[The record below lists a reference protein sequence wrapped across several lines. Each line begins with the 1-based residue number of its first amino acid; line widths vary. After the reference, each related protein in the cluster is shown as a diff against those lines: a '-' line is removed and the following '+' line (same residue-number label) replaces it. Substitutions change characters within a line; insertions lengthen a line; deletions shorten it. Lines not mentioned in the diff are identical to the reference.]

1 MSGPPYLDAD
11 ELRAAHRAISRY
23 ALSRVFAWT
32 EHLARSAALREEIE
46 LCQRELRVHFD
57 AEGTQR
63 IVARVLAEAQTTPG
77 ESDVLGR
84 LREILAEANAR
95 VGAVVPQ
102 VCADFAELATLA
114 TLATARTNGTVT
126 PPPPSRPPPRNRAE
140 RRAAARA
147 ARRG

>member
-1 MSGPPYLDAD
+1 MSGLPYLDAD
-11 ELRAAHRAISRY
+11 ELRAAHRAISSH

-32 EHLARSAALREEIE
+32 EHLARSAALREEVE

-95 VGAVVPQ
+95 VAAVAPQ
-102 VCADFAELATLA
+102 VCADFAELA

-147 ARRG
+147 ARKG

>member
-1 MSGPPYLDAD
+1 MSGLPYLDAD
-11 ELRAAHRAISRY
+11 ELRAAHRAISSH

-84 LREILAEANAR
+84 LREILAEANA
-95 VGAVVPQ
+95 AVAPQ
-102 VCADFAELATLA
+102 VCADFAELA

-147 ARRG
+147 ARKG